1 MKSRG
6 GEDLDTKKSRILY
19 IKRFLEE
26 QTDEAHP
33 ATVADILAYLSEN
46 GIDAH
51 HRTVML
57 DIGQLIEAGYDVVC
71 NKSRQNQYFIGTVLF
86 EMPELKLLVD
96 AAQASKFLPVK
107 RSRDLIDKLLTLTSH
122 HQADSLKNGLYL
134 DSFVKPKNEAA
145 YYNTDLLLNAINK
158 GLRVRFMYFEYTPDK
173 KRDYKHGRRV
183 YELSP
188 WTFAW
193 DSDKYY
199 IIGHSKHHGKAVKF
213 RVDRI
218 ASPKLT
224 ELPAIPAPEDFD
236 LAAFTKA
243 TFQMYDGPLL
253 DVTLKC
259 ENELMKA
266 IIDRFGEEVKT
277 SIADTGH
284 FYATVKVAASK
295 TFFGWVFTSDGA
307 VTITAPGEAVR
318 AYRDMLKRVNQLQ

>member
-1 MKSRG
+1 M
-6 GEDLDTKKSRILY
+6 DAKKSRILY

-46 GIDAH
+46 GIAAH

-107 RSRDLIDKLLTLTSH
+107 RSRALIDKLLTLTSR

-134 DSFVKPKNEAA
+134 DNLVKPKNDAA
-145 YYNTDLLLNAINK
+145 YRTTDLLLDAINQ
-158 GLRVRFMYFEYTPDK
+158 GCRVRFMYFEYTPDK
-173 KRDYKHGRRV
+173 QRKYKHGRRV

-199 IIGHSKHHGKAVKF
+199 IIGHSKHHDKAVKF

-224 ELPAIPAPEDFD
+224 ELPAIPAPADFD

-243 TFQMYDGPLL
+243 TFQMFDGPLL

-259 ENELMKA
+259 KNELMKA

-277 SIADTGH
+277 SIADKAH

-295 TFFGWVFTSDGA
+295 TFYGWVFASDGA
-307 VTITAPGEAVR
+307 VTISAPGEAVN
-318 AYRDMLKRVNQLQ
+318 AYRNMLKRANQLQ